1 MMMEWVEKAIRPLLE
16 NEYRKGYDAGV
27 LAEKLV
33 KDQERVEHEHET
45 LRLGISIGRN
55 QAFSEM
61 AEETEVEEISAEEFN
76 AIAAE
81 TVEKEPFGFVGTIDD
96 IGLVLGD

>member
-1 MMMEWVEKAIRPLLE
+1 M
-16 NEYRKGYDAGV
+16 
-27 LAEKLV
+27 
-33 KDQERVEHEHET
+33 EHEHET
-45 LRLGISIGRN
+45 LRLGITIGRN

-61 AEETEVEEISAEEFN
+61 ASDVEEISAEEFD

-81 TVEKEPFGFVGTIDD
+81 TEEKAPFGFVGTIDD

>member
-1 MMMEWVEKAIRPLLE
+1 MMEWVERAIKPLLE
-16 NEYRKGYDAGV
+16 NEYQRGYDAGV

-33 KDQERVEHEHET
+33 KEQEVIEHEHET

-55 QAFSEM
+55 QAFKEM
-61 AEETEVEEISAEEFN
+61 EDETDVQEISAEDFN

-81 TVEKEPFGFVGTIDD
+81 VEEKAPFGFVGTIDD